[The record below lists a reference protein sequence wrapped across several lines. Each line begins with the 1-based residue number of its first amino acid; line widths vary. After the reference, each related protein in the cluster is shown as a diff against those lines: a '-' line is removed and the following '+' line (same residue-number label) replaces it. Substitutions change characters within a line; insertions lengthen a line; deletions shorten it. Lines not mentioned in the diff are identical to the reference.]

1 MTITDN
7 IQSIFLDQ
15 IKRKLK
21 SNESLADELAEI
33 LNISRDSA
41 YRRIRGETVL
51 SLDEAKLL
59 CIRFG
64 ISLDNLVTGTGEMVS
79 FHYRA
84 VDAPN
89 FTFDKWLK
97 SLLANLESLM
107 PFPDREIIYL
117 ANNVPPAYYFNFPL
131 LATFKVFFWMNSLWH
146 VEHLKG
152 IKFSPKLVPNELI
165 EVGKRFWKR
174 YTDMPRIEI
183 WSVETANTT
192 LSQIEFYYEAG
203 FFADAGY
210 APQLCDEYMSMIR
223 EVREWATVG
232 YKDKP
237 EQKFSLFKNDLLL
250 PDTTILFKMGNKR
263 FTMLPCNTMDLLTTS
278 DEMFCKKAE
287 EHLINL
293 LSKSNLISTS
303 GEKARNKFFNEIE
316 EKTLQLKSRLK

>member
-21 SNESLADELAEI
+21 PNESLADELAEI

-59 CIRFG
+59 CLRYG
-64 ISLDNLVTGTGEMVS
+64 VSLDNLVTGTGEMVS
-79 FHYRA
+79 FHHRA
-84 VDAPN
+84 LDAAN

-97 SLLANLESLM
+97 SAIANLESLM
-107 PFPDREIIYL
+107 PFPDREVIYL
-117 ANNVPPAYYFNFPL
+117 GSNVPPAYNFNFPL
-131 LATFKVFFWMNSLWH
+131 LGPFNVFFWMNSLRH

-152 IKFSPKLVPNELI
+152 IKFSPDLIPNELI

-183 WSVETANTT
+183 WSDETANST
-192 LSQIEFYYEAG
+192 LNQIEFYYEAG
-203 FFADAGY
+203 FFAEACY
-210 APQLCDEYMSMIR
+210 ATQLCDEYMSLIR
-223 EVREWATVG
+223 GIREWATLG

-237 EQKFSLFKNDLLL
+237 EQKFSLFKNDLML
-250 PDTTILFKMGNKR
+250 PDTTILLKMGGKR
-263 FTMLPCNTMDLLTTS
+263 FAMITCNAMDLLTTS
-278 DEMFCKKAE
+278 DETFCRKTE
-287 EHLINL
+287 EYLINI

-303 GEKARNKFFNEIE
+303 GEKARNKFFNAIE
-316 EKTLQLKSRLK
+316 DKIVRLKGRLK